1 MKPVFEKVPRH
12 QWESFHCEVIH
23 GPDYGTRW
31 HFHPEYQITL
41 ANRSEGHRIVGDNIA
56 ALRDGDLV
64 LVGSNLPHV
73 WHQDESRKHGKA
85 VSAIVIRFLDSFL
98 GAEFLAKPEMEAV
111 RRLFQKSSRGL
122 EITGRTRDEA
132 ARLLNVL
139 ASADGLGRVVQLL
152 AVLDLLAR
160 SKEIKPLASA
170 HYAPALKHEDQ
181 DRMERVCD
189 FIHKNLTEDIER
201 GHLAKVAHLSEGA
214 FSRFFRSRTG
224 RTVPEYVNELR
235 IGRACLM
242 LAEERLNI
250 TDIGLDCGFRNLA
263 NFNRRF
269 RDIMKMTPRDYRRKF
284 AKVSVADAVR

>member
-1 MKPVFEKVPRH
+1 
-12 QWESFHCEVIH
+12 
-23 GPDYGTRW
+23 
-31 HFHPEYQITL
+31 
-41 ANRSEGHRIVGDNIA
+41 
-56 ALRDGDLV
+56 
-64 LVGSNLPHV
+64 
-73 WHQDESRKHGKA
+73 
-85 VSAIVIRFLDSFL
+85 
-98 GAEFLAKPEMEAV
+98 
-111 RRLFQKSSRGL
+111 
-122 EITGRTRDEA
+122 
-132 ARLLNVL
+132 
-139 ASADGLGRVVQLL
+139 
-152 AVLDLLAR
+152 
-160 SKEIKPLASA
+160 
-170 HYAPALKHEDQ
+170 
-181 DRMERVCD
+181 VCD